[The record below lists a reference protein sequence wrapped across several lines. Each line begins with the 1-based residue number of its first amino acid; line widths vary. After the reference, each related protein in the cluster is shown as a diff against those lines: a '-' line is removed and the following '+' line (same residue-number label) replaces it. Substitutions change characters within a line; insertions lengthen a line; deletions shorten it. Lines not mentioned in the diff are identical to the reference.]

1 MVLHRHVYIVFLPNL
16 PTAILEIP
24 NCLVFK
30 SQMANIPKMLIAI
43 GLLRKKRLRH
53 LIFLHKPEHKH
64 KMIYIL
70 ILISFQANYSIQYG
84 TYMKGNILAF
94 QESNLE
100 TKIVLLILNRIVAE
114 KLV

>member
-1 MVLHRHVYIVFLPNL
+1 MVLHRHVYIVFSPNL

-43 GLLRKKRLRH
+43 GLLRKKTLRH

-70 ILISFQANYSIQYG
+70 ILISFQTNYSIQYG
-84 TYMKGNILAF
+84 TYMKGNIF
-94 QESNLE
+94 
-100 TKIVLLILNRIVAE
+100 
-114 KLV
+114 